1 MVALPSKIVVGLV
14 VLMSVGGGIAS
25 THAAPIYAAGVA
37 SQSYAITTA
46 ILIGASSTRAA
57 VEKSDAVAQAMYQDL
72 KRAEAETRKALK
84 RANNSEAA
92 RQKLEAALRSIQKRQ
107 EDLMAQ
113 LAAKDAEYE
122 ASLRAYREGL
132 TGLLAESDPRVV
144 PVLERYAEG
153 DTKAAD
159 DLQALTRIIRKARDA
174 GLAAAAAAVRTK
186 NGDEQRTVARLWAD
200 EKDKGRKTTTDVLA
214 AWQEAAEIDPSD
226 FWQWIEITRLH
237 QEAGDPTSAARTAQ
251 SATNSART
259 LRDRSVALDEL
270 AGIAV
275 SQGRLDDARR
285 AYDEYHDLARQ
296 LLASNPSSAQA
307 KRDVSISLSMVGNVA
322 VSQGRLDDAGRAYE
336 ESHDLLYHL
345 LTSNPS
351 SAGAKRDVSISLQRV
366 GYVAVSQGRLDDA
379 RGAYVESR
387 DLARQLLAENLSS
400 AVAKRDVGISLQ
412 MIGTVAVGQGHLDD
426 ARRAYEEFSDLAR
439 QLLTANPSSAEAKR
453 DVSVSLEKVG
463 NVAMSQGRLDEARWA
478 YEQSLAFARQLLAS
492 NPSSAEAKRD
502 VSISLQKVGDVA
514 VSQGRLDDAGR
525 AYEED
530 LDLARQLLASNPSS
544 AQAKRDVLVSNW
556 KLALIPG
563 QEQNW
568 RDALAIA
575 KDMAAKGVL
584 VPADQWM
591 MPELQRQV
599 DALDA
604 HK

>member
-1 MVALPSKIVVGLV
+1 M
-14 VLMSVGGGIAS
+14 
-25 THAAPIYAAGVA
+25 
-37 SQSYAITTA
+37 
-46 ILIGASSTRAA
+46 
-57 VEKSDAVAQAMYQDL
+57 
-72 KRAEAETRKALK
+72 
-84 RANNSEAA
+84 
-92 RQKLEAALRSIQKRQ
+92 
-107 EDLMAQ
+107 
-113 LAAKDAEYE
+113 
-122 ASLRAYREGL
+122 
-132 TGLLAESDPRVV
+132 
-144 PVLERYAEG
+144 
-153 DTKAAD
+153 
-159 DLQALTRIIRKARDA
+159 
-174 GLAAAAAAVRTK
+174 RTK
-186 NGDEQRTVARLWAD
+186 NGEEQRTVARLWAD
-200 EKDKGRKTTTDVLA
+200 EKDKGRKTTTEVLA
-214 AWQEAAEIDPSD
+214 AWSEAAEIDPSD

-237 QEAGDPTSAARTAQ
+237 QEAGDLTAAASKAQ
-251 SATNSART
+251 SAINSART
-259 LRDRSVALDEL
+259 DRDRSSSLEELGNVA
-270 AGIAV
+270 V
-275 SQGRLDDARR
+275 RQGRLDDARR
-285 AYDEYHDLARQ
+285 AYEEF
-296 LLASNPSSAQA
+296 
-307 KRDVSISLSMVGNVA
+307 RDV
-322 VSQGRLDDAGRAYE
+322 
-336 ESHDLLYHL
+336 
-345 LTSNPS
+345 
-351 SAGAKRDVSISLQRV
+351 
-366 GYVAVSQGRLDDA
+366 
-379 RGAYVESR
+379 
-387 DLARQLLAENLSS
+387 
-400 AVAKRDVGISLQ
+400 
-412 MIGTVAVGQGHLDD
+412 
-426 ARRAYEEFSDLAR
+426 AR